1 MKVPSRVRTR
11 STDIRDNTSQHNF
24 KVLQE
29 TPLRYLSIH
38 NQGRVI
44 HSSVQIG
51 QVNSILQKLDVLE
64 DKVDDNGLDSQTSL
78 FQTSYLSRQNSSF
91 SNL

>member
-1 MKVPSRVRTR
+1 MKVPSGVRMR
-11 STDIRDNTSQHNF
+11 STDIRDNTSHHNF
-24 KVLQE
+24 NVLQE
-29 TPLRYLSIH
+29 TPLRYLSVR